1 MKNTVIAATLLC
13 LAVGFSAPSFAA
25 DPCEIVLCLYG
36 KATGNSGG
44 SRDCDVE
51 SGLLFVMHLR
61 QNHETDCQENGGTL
75 ERSVLAA
82 PNVMPVS
89 SSETPQSREATLM
102 SSARSGIFAIAG
114 EPRVSPSLSGP

>member
-1 MKNTVIAATLLC
+1 MKKTVIAAMLLC
-13 LAVGFSAPSFAA
+13 LAASLSAPSFAA
-25 DPCEIVLCLYG
+25 DPCEVVLCMYG
-36 KATGNSGG
+36 KVTGN
-44 SRDCDVE
+44 RDCDVE